1 MNKTKHKIYNYEYL
15 IPENVNEKKIF
26 NIQKIYK

>member
-15 IPENVNEKKIF
+15 IPENVNVKKKLK
-26 NIQKIYK
+26 IQTIYK